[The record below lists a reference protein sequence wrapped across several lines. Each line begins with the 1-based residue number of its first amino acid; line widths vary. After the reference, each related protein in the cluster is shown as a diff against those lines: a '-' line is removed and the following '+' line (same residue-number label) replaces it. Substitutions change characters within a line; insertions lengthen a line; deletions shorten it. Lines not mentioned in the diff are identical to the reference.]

1 MKKNNALTY
10 RRIQM
15 MAYEIAHG
23 LMKRGINDTRIYYNN
38 RAIGVS
44 FNHNAWLNDMG
55 NTPLEKFGKLIKYTN
70 ISPLE
75 YFEYAATNHILSMS
89 FEGELYDMFYNYG
102 CPEWLEKIFDKYGVY
117 CELGNNWNLT
127 CYPKDEDLKVDYT
140 HYYKEPKPIY
150 LYNGSENNGVFQ
162 PIMNEWRERSKK
174 TGDIGSCVLG
184 AGMEFKYN
192 GNKYFMS
199 AQSPWQGSCSWEAHT
214 DWVKQEL
221 EKLGCTEVYYNC
233 GHLD

>member
-1 MKKNNALTY
+1 MKKL
-10 RRIQM
+10 RSR
-15 MAYEIAHG
+15 
-23 LMKRGINDTRIYYNN
+23 
-38 RAIGVS
+38 
-44 FNHNAWLNDMG
+44 
-55 NTPLEKFGKLIKYTN
+55 
-70 ISPLE
+70 
-75 YFEYAATNHILSMS
+75 
-89 FEGELYDMFYNYG
+89 
-102 CPEWLEKIFDKYGVY
+102 LEKIFDKYGVY

-150 LYNGSENNGVFQ
+150 LYNGSENNGIFQ
-162 PIMNEWRERSKK
+162 PIMNEWRERSRA
-174 TGDIGSCVLG
+174 TGDIGSCVIG

-221 EKLGCTEVYYNC
+221 KKLGCTEVYYNC
-233 GHLD
+233 GRMD